1 VEVVKVEGGIAV
13 LLSKHSGDGGILELV
28 IEEGPLVAKSDHGFD
43 AFLTL
48 LLERYGGG
56 DLRE

>member
-1 VEVVKVEGGIAV
+1 MEVIEVKGGIAV
-13 LLSKHSGDGGILELV
+13 FLSECSGDGGSCEFISK
-28 IEEGPLVAKSDHGFD
+28 EGPFVVKSDHIFD

-56 DLRE
+56 VLRG